1 MADKTRNG
9 SWIQT
14 YSGLQFWPMDARKH
28 EVNIED
34 IAHALSMLCRFN
46 GHLERFYSV
55 AEHSVYVSQIV
66 SPENQLW
73 GLIHDS
79 AEAYLADIPSPV
91 KKHLAQFKS
100 IEKNLL
106 KVICSH
112 FNIDSKMPEE
122 IKLADMVLLSTEKK
136 VLMKPEPASW
146 GDMPQ
151 PTDKIVIA
159 GLAPHEAKD
168 LFLKR
173 YQEILAQ

>member
-1 MADKTRNG
+1 LATNTRNG

-14 YSGLQFWPMDARKH
+14 YSGLQFWPMDARQD

-34 IAHALSMLCRFN
+34 IAHSLSMLCRFN

-66 SPENQLW
+66 SQENQLW
-73 GLIHDS
+73 GLLHDS

-91 KKHLAQFKS
+91 KMHLAQFKS

-112 FNIDSKMPEE
+112 FNIDTNMPPEV
-122 IKLADMVLLSTEKK
+122 KKADMVLLSTEKR

-146 GDMPQ
+146 GNLPEA
-151 PTDKIVIA
+151 TDKVVIA
-159 GLAPHEAKD
+159 GLSPHKAKD

-173 YQEILAQ
+173 YAELCS